1 MPTLD
6 VKGTGWKVQKVQ
18 RVIRDGF
25 TEEIHYDQRHIGEL
39 SNSDIDSL
47 LMVVKK
53 EIKRRDDLYAEQGLS
68 RN

>member
-1 MPTLD
+1 MPNMIWSHSWSLIKVST
-6 VKGTGWKVQKVQ
+6 VKYE
-18 RVIRDGF
+18 DGSA
-25 TEEIHYDQRHIGEL
+25 ENVHHKQRHIEEL

-47 LMVVKK
+47 FMAVKK